1 MTENTTQE
9 AAGATQ
15 EHEGAEEAA
24 RAQGPTGGEQ
34 ETFSREYVQQLR
46 DEAAAH
52 RVKAKDR
59 DTLADRLVVALVAGT
74 GRLADPDDLP
84 RTAELLAAPTPEN
97 VTAAV
102 DELLARKPHLGSR
115 RPTGDAGQG
124 ARPDE
129 TAVSLLGLLRGTG

>member
-1 MTENTTQE
+1 MPETPAQDPQDAPETDEVPETPLESQDGTED
-9 AAGATQ
+9 
-15 EHEGAEEAA
+15 
-24 RAQGPTGGEQ
+24 P
-34 ETFSREYVQQLR
+34 ETFPRDYVQRLR

-52 RVKAKDR
+52 RVRARDR
-59 DTLADRLVVALVAGT
+59 DTLAERLVVALAAGT

-84 RTAELLAAPTPEN
+84 RTPDLLADPTAEN

-102 DELLARKPHLGSR
+102 EELLARKPHLASR

-129 TAVSLLGLLRGTG
+129 AGVSLLGLLRGGTG